1 MEKKESLAKRFKKSK
16 IVFVNGK
23 RVVLKSRIK
32 VKSNFLV
39 NFTQEKFFI
48 GPHNQKDI
56 AKLKKKN
63 ESQQIKDVEQVVS
76 KTKSKKSKISSLIF
90 FLINIVVLAIIL
102 IVQIKKEGTAPIG
115 SVSVNWLMI
124 LATVGLFSLVMIIDQ
139 TNFITLIHKS
149 TKTIRPNLSLK
160 LVSVGRYYD
169 AVTPFA
175 SGGQPFQIYYLNKY
189 GVRASSSV
197 SIVLGK
203 YIFNQIGA
211 IVFYSVVLFS
221 NLAVSTSTASAGNIA
236 VGLASW
242 IGYAIVI
249 ILVFLFFLISQN
261 KRIGASVVV
270 FFLKI
275 GHKLKIVKDYR
286 VTFVKV
292 IRGVKNWQST
302 MKDYRKSYFII
313 PFNSITH
320 ILSLALYYSI
330 PFFIFCAFEGWNAS
344 MWWQL
349 LTMAVMVDL
358 AVGILPLPGGTGAAE
373 ISFVALFGSLFSA
386 GNVFWALL
394 IWRFFSFYGHLLL
407 GFLTMSYDITVGDK
421 KLSKHK
427 EKWLN
432 PKNKKE

>member
-1 MEKKESLAKRFKKSK
+1 MEKNEAISKRLKKPK
-16 IVFVNGK
+16 IVFVDGK

-39 NFTQEKFFI
+39 NFTQGKFFI
-48 GPHNQKDI
+48 EPHNKKDI
-56 AKLKKKN
+56 AKLK
-63 ESQQIKDVEQVVS
+63 IKDEKQKLKDAQQAIN
-76 KTKSKKSKISSLIF
+76 KTKSKKSKITSLIF
-90 FLINIVVLAIIL
+90 FLINIAVLAIIL
-102 IVQIKKEGTAPIG
+102 VVQIKKEGTAPIG
-115 SVSVNWLMI
+115 SVSINWLML
-124 LATVGLFSLVMIIDQ
+124 LAALGLFALVMLIDQ
-139 TNFITLIHKS
+139 SNFITLIHKS
-149 TKTIRPNLSLK
+149 NKTLRPNLSFK

-189 GVRASSSV
+189 GFRPSSSV

-242 IGYAIVI
+242 IGYAMVI
-249 ILVFLFFLISQN
+249 ILVFLFFLLSQN

-275 GHKLKIVKDYR
+275 GHKLKIVKDYKAS
-286 VTFVKV
+286 FVKV

-302 MKDYRKSYFII
+302 MKEYRKSYFIM

-320 ILSLALYYSI
+320 IFALVLYYSI
-330 PFFIFCAFEGWNAS
+330 PFFIFCAFEGWHAE
-344 MWWQL
+344 MWWQI

-394 IWRFFSFYGHLLL
+394 IWRFFSFYGHLLI

-421 KLSKHK
+421 KLAKNK
-427 EKWLN
+427 QKWLN
-432 PKNKKE
+432 PKNKKQ